1 MPTRPNGRRRPTRL
15 RQSIANVAA
24 IRELAQNPLLLTLM
38 ALLNR
43 HQELPRDRNELY
55 EQASRLMLQQWD
67 ATRAIREDPLLA
79 QQSFDYKDKQ
89 AMLRAVAFRMQ
100 TSPKGWA
107 GNVIAGDD
115 LEQTLVDYLRGQGY
129 ADPRP
134 VAKRLIRQL
143 RERNFVLCL
152 LGGDYFAFVHRTFL
166 EFFYS
171 RGRGSGSS
179 RRRRRSLRATLQR
192 ETFDAHWQDK
202 SWHEVL
208 RLIAARLEP
217 SFAARVF
224 FGLLTQQDTTE
235 RCVHLF
241 LAAQLR
247 HRLWQSASPPCNL
260 E

>member
-1 MPTRPNGRRRPTRL
+1 
-15 RQSIANVAA
+15 
-24 IRELAQNPLLLTLM
+24 M

-43 HQELPRDRNELY
+43 HHELPRDRNELY

-79 QQSFDYKDKQ
+79 QQSLDCKDKQ

-100 TSPKGWA
+100 TSPKGLA

-166 EFFYS
+166 EFFCAWAWVWKFEKEKTLS
-171 RGRGSGSS
+171 FDD
-179 RRRRRSLRATLQR
+179 LQR
-192 ETFDAHWQDK
+192 DTFDAHWPDET
-202 SWHEVL
+202 WHEVL
-208 RLIAARLEP
+208 RLVARGSSRRLPKDSSKDSSSKEDP
-217 SFAARVF
+217 SKGQRQRLSRSQVASRMSATRLRFS
-224 FGLLTQQDTTE
+224 LL
-235 RCVHLF
+235 R
-241 LAAQLR
+241 QL
-247 HRLWQSASPPCNL
+247 
-260 E
+260 